1 MSNSP
6 INHSADLNALVE
18 CGYSLEIRGA
28 YLLVKNIPYLRT
40 SNGDLGKADL
50 ITSLDL
56 TPEHATRP
64 PGDHTIWWT
73 GDVPYRSDGESMEA
87 YLSCGKWD
95 TGQDLGE
102 GLTVYMQWSRKLME
116 AGRKRAYTNYQEKI
130 QTYVDEVAGHA
141 DARYPGVLEAA
152 RAGEDPVVVSDSR
165 FRYLNTA
172 TYRYGL
178 RGVERPLEEEVVA
191 VIGVGGTGSYL
202 VDVLAKTNIREL
214 HLFDEDILEQH
225 NAFRLAGA
233 ARVEELGGT
242 HTKVAWHKE
251 RYSAVRDQGVFANAT
266 KVNGAS
272 AGFLGKFTTV
282 FIAVDDL
289 DCRRAI
295 QRKCNELSV
304 FHVSVGLAV
313 EIEGEDNNQLGGMVK
328 VETGLIPERRCAADS
343 AAGEA
348 AQQAY
353 GNVQTAELNMLGA
366 ALAIVEWKAK
376 AGIYRSERTGYDS
389 VLFSATTGRILHDQ
403 RGRGPY
409 R

>member
-1 MSNSP
+1 MSSSP
-6 INHSADLNALVE
+6 INHSADLKALVE
-18 CGYSLEIRGA
+18 FGYALEVRGA
-28 YLLVKNIPYLRT
+28 YLVVKNIPYLRT
-40 SNGDLGKADL
+40 SNGDLDKADL
-50 ITSLDL
+50 ITSLDI
-56 TPEHATRP
+56 TPEQATRP

-95 TGQDLGE
+95 TGHDLGE
-102 GLTVYMQWSRKLME
+102 GLTVYMQWSRKPVE
-116 AGRKRAYTNYQEKI
+116 AGRKRSYADYQEKI

-141 DARYPGVLEAA
+141 DARHPGVLEAA
-152 RAGEDPVVVSDSR
+152 RAGEDPIVVVDTR

-178 RGVERPLEEEVVA
+178 KGVERPIEDEVVA

-202 VDVLAKTNIREL
+202 VDILAKTNIREL

-233 ARVEELGGT
+233 ARVEELGGS

-266 KVNGAS
+266 KVHGAS
-272 AGFLGKFTTV
+272 AAVLLAKFTTV

-289 DCRRAI
+289 ECRRAI
-295 QRKCNELSV
+295 QRTCNELGV

-313 EIEGEDNNQLGGMVK
+313 EIEGEDDNQLGGMVK
-328 VETGLIPERRCAADS
+328 VETGLIPERRCASDPGFS
-343 AAGEA
+343 EP

-376 AGIYRSERTGYDS
+376 AGIYRSERTDYDS
-389 VLFSATTGRILHDQ
+389 VLFSSTTGRILHDQ
-403 RGRGPY
+403 RGRPSE
-409 R
+409 